1 MFDFATIARGFSS
14 ANGGPFHA
22 GVVLSSG
29 APTVDAGGSITAPG
43 VASSVSCL
51 AQVDVTTEA
60 MRSAEDYQ
68 ETDVRL
74 LLIDVSGVEIG
85 QRVRID
91 AGPFAGKVYA
101 LQSASRDPATF
112 GWECRG
118 RLAA

>member
-1 MFDFATIARGFSS
+1 MFDFAAIARGFSRV
-14 ANGGPFHA
+14 NGGPFHA
-22 GVVLSSG
+22 ATLLIDGPPV
-29 APTVDAGGSITAPG
+29 TDAGGSITTPAIW
-43 VASSVSCL
+43 SSVPCMV
-51 AQVDVTTEA
+51 QVDVTTEA

-74 LLIDVSGVEIG
+74 LLLNVSDVEIG
-85 QRVRID
+85 QRVRVD

-101 LQSASRDPATF
+101 LQSATRDPAIF